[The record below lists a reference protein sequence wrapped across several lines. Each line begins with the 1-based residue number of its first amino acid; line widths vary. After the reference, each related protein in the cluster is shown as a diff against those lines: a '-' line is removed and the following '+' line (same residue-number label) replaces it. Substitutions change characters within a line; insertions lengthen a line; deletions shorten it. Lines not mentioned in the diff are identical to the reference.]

1 MIALVFK
8 LTTIITNTRI
18 KIGGAMNRTMMC
30 LNVLIT
36 GLFLNSCNQLP
47 QQDVFSSEKTTE
59 TKEKSKPNIIFFFTD
74 DQAYDTIRA
83 FGNPDAKT
91 PNIDKLANNGVV
103 FSRHYNTTSI
113 CMASR
118 ASVMSG
124 MYEYKNGTN
133 FSHGPMAKPIWQQS
147 YPLLLKNSG
156 YKIGFAGKFGFPV
169 SNMQAETLNKEE
181 GKVAQ
186 QDFDFWAGGPGQTT
200 YKTARNHSIAKYAK
214 EYPHSSL
221 AYGAASIDF
230 IQGAIK
236 SQKPFA
242 MSVFYKAPHRP
253 VTPDPK
259 FDHIYKNTEFR
270 KLPNYGREAGKHFSK
285 HSQLGRQYPRF
296 EEWGYSEEE
305 SYQQALRKYHQ
316 LIYGIDQSIGMIL
329 DELDKQ
335 NIADNTVIIFASDN
349 GYFNGSHG
357 LGSKVL
363 PYEEG
368 ARVPL
373 IIYDP
378 RHTQSGK
385 MRTTK
390 ALTGGVDI
398 SATILDLAQ
407 VNKPKQW
414 DGISLLPLL
423 DDHTDS
429 VRASLPHIQV
439 WGPEPTR
446 NLTMLD
452 GRYKYIYWYYQDEK
466 QNLVPTEE
474 LYDLE
479 SDPYE
484 MTNIASDNS
493 HADTLNNMRKLY
505 DKQIKHWQQESVLH
519 NGYAEYAE
527 LFKRELDWQQKA
539 QILKG
544 KKTK

>member
-1 MIALVFK
+1 MNKITTC
-8 LTTIITNTRI
+8 LT
-18 KIGGAMNRTMMC
+18 
-30 LNVLIT
+30 VLISGILLT
-36 GLFLNSCNQLP
+36 SCHHLS
-47 QQDVFSSEKTTE
+47 QQATRSLENKQTSAR
-59 TKEKSKPNIIFFFTD
+59 PNIIFFFTD

-83 FGNPDAKT
+83 FGNPDANT

-133 FSHGPMAKPIWQQS
+133 FTHGPMAESIWQQS
-147 YPLLLKNSG
+147 YPLLLKDSG

-169 SNMQAETLNKEE
+169 SNMQVEPLNEVE
-181 GKVAQ
+181 GKIAQ
-186 QDFDFWAGGPGQTT
+186 YDFDFWAGGPGQTH
-200 YKTARNHSIAKYAK
+200 YKTAQNTSIAKYAK

-230 IQGAIK
+230 IQDSVK
-236 SQKPFA
+236 SQQPFA

-253 VTPDPK
+253 VTPDRK
-259 FDHIYKNTEFR
+259 FDHIYKNTNFR

-305 SYQQALRKYHQ
+305 SYQKALRKYHQ

-329 DELDKQ
+329 DELDNQ

-378 RHTQSGK
+378 RHAKSGK

-407 VNKPKQW
+407 VDKPAKW
-414 DGISLLPLL
+414 DGVSLLPIL
-423 DDHTDS
+423 DDHTGS
-429 VRASLPHIQV
+429 IRNSLPHIQV
-439 WGPEPTR
+439 WGPEATR
-446 NLTMLD
+446 NLTVLNE
-452 GRYKYIYWYYQDEK
+452 RYKYIYWYYQDEQ

-474 LYDLE
+474 LYDLQN
-479 SDPYE
+479 DPYE
-484 MTNIASDNS
+484 
-493 HADTLNNMRKLY
+493 LNNIVKYSSAATALKEMRQLY
-505 DKQIKHWQQESVLH
+505 DQQVNHWQKETLDY
-519 NGYAEYAE
+519 NEYAEYGE
-527 LFKRELDWQQKA
+527 LFDRKQTWANKA
-539 QILKG
+539 QILKNKG
-544 KKTK
+544 IATK

>member
-1 MIALVFK
+1 MFTHL
-8 LTTIITNTRI
+8 LTNT
-18 KIGGAMNRTMMC
+18 KL
-30 LNVLIT
+30 LNPKLICAALSVLIYGCGPQT
-36 GLFLNSCNQLP
+36 NSTTPKQI
-47 QQDVFSSEKTTE
+47 SKTVE
-59 TKEKSKPNIIFFFTD
+59 KPNIIFFFTD

-118 ASVMSG
+118 ASVMTG

-133 FSHGPMAKPIWQQS
+133 FQHGSMASSIWQQS
-147 YPLLLKNSG
+147 YPMLLKESG
-156 YKIGFAGKFGFPV
+156 YKVGFAGKFGFPV
-169 SNMQAETLNKEE
+169 ANKLGAVSEEINEEE
-181 GKVAQ
+181 GKIAQ
-186 QDFDFWAGGPGQTT
+186 HDFDFWAGGPGQTE
-200 YKTARNHSIAKYAK
+200 YRTAKNESIAKYAK
-214 EYPHSSL
+214 DYPHSSL

-230 IQGAIK
+230 IQDSVK
-236 SQKPFA
+236 TSQPFS
-242 MSVFYKAPHRP
+242 MSVYYKAPHRP
-253 VTPDPK
+253 VSPDPK
-259 FDHIYKNTEFR
+259 FDHVYKDTVFR

-285 HSQLGRQYPRF
+285 HSHLGRQYPRF

-305 SYQQALRKYHQ
+305 TYQQALRKYHQ

-329 DELDKQ
+329 DELEKQ

-357 LGSKVL
+357 YGSKVL
-363 PYEEG
+363 PYEES

-378 RHTQSGK
+378 RNNQSGK

-390 ALTGGVDI
+390 SLTAGVDI
-398 SATILDLAQ
+398 SATILDFAE
-407 VNKPKQW
+407 VEKPASW
-414 DGISLLPLL
+414 DGVSLLPILN
-423 DDHTDS
+423 DHTQQ
-429 VRASLPHIQV
+429 VRANLPHIQA

-446 NLTMLD
+446 NLTLLD
-452 GRYKYIYWYYQDEK
+452 QRYKYIYWYYQDEA

-479 SDPYE
+479 NDPYE
-484 MTNIASDNS
+484 MTNIVSDNN

-505 DKQIKHWQQESVLH
+505 DKQIKHWQQQSVK
-519 NGYAEYAE
+519 NNEYAEYGQ
-527 LFKRELDWQQKA
+527 LFRRDLSWHKKA
-539 QILKG
+539 DILNIKG
-544 KKTK
+544 IVMSDSDPRK